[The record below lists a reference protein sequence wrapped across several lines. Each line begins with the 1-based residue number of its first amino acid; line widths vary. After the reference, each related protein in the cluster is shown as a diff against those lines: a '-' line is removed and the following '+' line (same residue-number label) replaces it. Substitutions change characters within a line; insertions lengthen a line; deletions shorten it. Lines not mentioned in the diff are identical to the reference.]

1 MGKSYFI
8 LKQSLAQAALRAP
21 PEAALQCV
29 VGHCYYHISVFLS
42 FFLSFPGLALAFCR
56 TSTLQVLRNFE
67 VILDLGGHFIQ

>member
-42 FFLSFPGLALAFCR
+42 FFLSFPGLAWPWHSAG
-56 TSTLQVLRNFE
+56 LQ
-67 VILDLGGHFIQ
+67 HYKY